1 VARDIGLLILRF
13 AGLYLALSHGWG
25 KVFAL
30 SSGQGAGFIK
40 GTAEL
45 GFPMPVLFAW
55 AAALSEFLGGLLVT
69 VGLGTR
75 VAAAFAASTMAVA
88 AFAHHHAHGRLL
100 NALGVAPVS
109 EEVLKGWGNP
119 ELALIYLLAFVAI
132 ACLGPGG
139 LAIDARFGRKGR
151 K

>member
-1 VARDIGLLILRF
+1 MARDIGLLVLRL
-13 AGLYLALSHGWG
+13 AGLYLASHGWG
-25 KVFAL
+25 KVAAL
-30 SSGQGAGFIK
+30 ASGQGADFIK
-40 GTAEL
+40 GTAEM
-45 GFPMPVLFAW
+45 GFPAPALFAW
-55 AAALSEFLGGLLVT
+55 AAALSEFAGGLLVA

-88 AFAHHHAHGRLL
+88 AFGHHHAHGQLL

-109 EEVLKGWGNP
+109 DEVRKGWGNP
-119 ELALIYLLAFVAI
+119 ELALIYLLIFVAI
-132 ACLGPGG
+132 AFLGPGQ

>member
-1 VARDIGLLILRF
+1 MARDVGLLILRL
-13 AGLYLALSHGWG
+13 AGLYLAISHGWS
-25 KVFAL
+25 KVAGL
-30 SSGQGAGFIK
+30 ASGQDGFVK

-55 AAALSEFLGGLLVT
+55 VAALSEFLGGLLVT

-88 AFAHHHAHGRLL
+88 AFGRHHAHGRLL
-100 NALGVAPVS
+100 NALGIAPVS
-109 EEVLKGWGNP
+109 DEVLKGWGNP
-119 ELALIYLLAFVAI
+119 ELALIYLLVFVAI
-132 ACLGPGG
+132 ACLGPGQWA
-139 LAIDARFGRKGR
+139 LDARFGRKGR